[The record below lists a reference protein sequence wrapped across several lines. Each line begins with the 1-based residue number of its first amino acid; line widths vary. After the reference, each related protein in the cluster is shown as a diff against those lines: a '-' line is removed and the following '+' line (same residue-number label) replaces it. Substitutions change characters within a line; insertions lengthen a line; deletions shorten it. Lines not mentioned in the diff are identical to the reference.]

1 MQADL
6 VDLALHD
13 HEVGGQRP
21 YRAPDIPRR
30 TGRPG
35 HAMMN
40 SDTSLQIMTHLGKRR
55 DASMVSCGR

>member
-30 TGRPG
+30 TV
-35 HAMMN
+35 A
-40 SDTSLQIMTHLGKRR
+40 
-55 DASMVSCGR
+55 